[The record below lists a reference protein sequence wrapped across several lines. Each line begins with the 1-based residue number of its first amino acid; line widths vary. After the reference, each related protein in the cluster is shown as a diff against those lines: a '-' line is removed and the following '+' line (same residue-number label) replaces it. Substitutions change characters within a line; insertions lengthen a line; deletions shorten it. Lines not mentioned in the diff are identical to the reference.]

1 MGCMNEQ
8 PVDILWEEG
17 PCLVVNKPPGLSTQA
32 PPGIDSLAVRIRA
45 LLERRAEQEAGPGVL
60 SAKHPFPAPNTT
72 PYLGI
77 PHRLDRPASG
87 ALVFATRRKAAQR
100 LSRQFERRQVG
111 KRYWA
116 CVAGILPVESGTWE
130 DYLRKVPDQPQAEIV
145 GPDHPQGRSAVL
157 HYQVLAFAEW
167 GCWLEITLETGR
179 FHQIRLQ
186 AASRGFPILGDAQYG
201 STVPFGPLRDDWRQR
216 PIALHARRLEFL
228 HPITRDPVAVTA
240 AVPDFWPEITRE
252 GRSEGVMG

>member
-1 MGCMNEQ
+1 MSE
-8 PVDILWEEG
+8 PIVDILWEEG

-32 PPGIDSLAVRIRA
+32 PPGIDSLEVRVRT
-45 LLERRAEQEAGPGVL
+45 LLECRAGRETGTGLFRDLP
-60 SAKHPFPAPNTT
+60 TT
-72 PYLGI
+72 AVYLGV

-116 CVAGILPVESGTWE
+116 CVAGSIPAESGTWE
-130 DYLRKVPDQPQAEIV
+130 DYLRKVSDEPRAEIV
-145 GPDHPQGRSAVL
+145 GPDHPQGRLAVL
-157 HYQVLAFAEW
+157 HYQVLATAAW
-167 GCWLEITLETGR
+167 GSWLEITLQTGR

-201 STVPFGPLRDDWRQR
+201 SAVPFGPPQDDWRQR

-228 HPITRDPVAVTA
+228 HPISREPVAVTA
-240 AVPDFWPEITRE
+240 PVPDFWPEITRDGG
-252 GRSEGVMG
+252 GRRGGIVE